1 MADDSILIPA
11 AELAAKNKA
20 HFPNESPKYRR
31 ARIHLLAEE
40 IELRRHIERVAALRR
55 ALPPGGEIPENYAFE
70 GPSGAVRLSQLFG
83 DKDTLVIYSMMF
95 GPQRE
100 RPCPMCTA
108 MLTSWEGTAR
118 NLRERVAL
126 AVTARSPI
134 ERLREFWKERG
145 WQNLPIYSDIRGD
158 YTRSYVST
166 DDGDVPGL
174 AVFTR
179 DNGAI
184 RHFWSGEMSGE
195 MADPGQDPRGAPDLD
210 SLWTILDL
218 TPSGRGATWY
228 PQLEYT
234 SLTTIK

>member
-1 MADDSILIPA
+1 MADNTNLIPA

-20 HFPNESPKYRR
+20 HFPNESPEYRQ
-31 ARIHLLAEE
+31 ARNALLAEE
-40 IELRRHIERVAALRR
+40 IELRRHIESVAALRR
-55 ALPPGGEIPENYAFE
+55 ALPPGGGIPDDYIFE
-70 GPSGAVRLSQLFG
+70 GLDGTVRISQLFG

-100 RPCPMCTA
+100 RACPMCTA
-108 MLTSWEGTAR
+108 MLTSWEGTGR

-134 ERLREFWKERG
+134 ERLLDFKKERG
-145 WQNLPIYSDIRGD
+145 WKNLQIYSDTKGD
-158 YTRSYVST
+158 YTRAYVSA

-174 AVFTR
+174 TVFTR
-179 DNGAI
+179 SDGAV

-210 SLWTILDL
+210 PLWTILDL
-218 TPSGRGATWY
+218 TRAGRGTTWY
-228 PQLEYT
+228 PKLEYAN
-234 SLTTIK
+234 LTTIK